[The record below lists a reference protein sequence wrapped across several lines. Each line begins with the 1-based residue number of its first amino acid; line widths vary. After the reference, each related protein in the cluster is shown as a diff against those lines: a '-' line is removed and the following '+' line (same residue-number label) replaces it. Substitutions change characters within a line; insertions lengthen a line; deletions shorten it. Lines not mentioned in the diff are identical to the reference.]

1 MPGCRN
7 KGVWEMSDLEELF
20 ERSDELRII
29 LDESKES
36 ELFEYINRFTADEIS
51 EVFSMLVVQ
60 VEDPTWTTYYLK
72 VMIVNCLRQIVD
84 ARTKRERKD
93 WSNKTIQIMRAYFG
107 ETYRY
112 TESGYKVLQASRDG
126 SFKLLNKTVMEHEH
140 IKELAEKIAQK
151 NPKLSKSAIAK
162 HLKQNHDIKLA
173 ESTIRDII
181 RDREIAEDTDPFS
194 FD

>member
-7 KGVWEMSDLEELF
+7 KGVWEMSDLDELF

-29 LDESKES
+29 LDESSET
-36 ELFEYINRFTADEIS
+36 ELFEYINQFTADEIGK
-51 EVFSMLVVQ
+51 FFDMLLIQ
-60 VEDPTWTTYYLK
+60 IDDPAQATKYLRA
-72 VMIVNCLRQIVD
+72 MINNCLSQIVD

-93 WSNKTIQIMRAYFG
+93 LSNKTIQIMQAYFG
-107 ETYRY
+107 QTYRY
-112 TESGYKVLQASRDG
+112 TESGYKVLQASQRG
-126 SFKLLNKTVMEHEH
+126 WLNLKMKTVMEHEH
-140 IKELAEKIAQK
+140 IKELAEKIAQN

-162 HLKQNHDIKLA
+162 YLKQNHDIKLA

-181 RDREIAEDTDPFS
+181 RDREFAEDTDPFS

>member
-1 MPGCRN
+1 VGC
-7 KGVWEMSDLEELF
+7 WEMSDLEELF
-20 ERSDELRII
+20 ERSDELRNI

-51 EVFSMLVVQ
+51 EVFSMLAVQ

-107 ETYRY
+107 NTYRY

-140 IKELAEKIAQK
+140 IKELADKIAQK

-181 RDREIAEDTDPFS
+181 RDRKFAEDTDPFS

>member
-1 MPGCRN
+1 
-7 KGVWEMSDLEELF
+7 MSDLDELF
-20 ERSDELRII
+20 ERSDELRNI
-29 LDESKES
+29 LDQTSKT
-36 ELFEYINRFTADEIS
+36 ELFEHIKQFTADEIGNI
-51 EVFSMLVVQ
+51 FGMLLVKLLELNNDLPKATKYLQ
-60 VEDPTWTTYYLK
+60 VMTES
-72 VMIVNCLRQIVD
+72 CLNQIVD

-93 WSNKTIQIMRAYFG
+93 LSNKTIQIMRAYFG

-140 IKELAEKIAQK
+140 IKELADKIAQN

-181 RDREIAEDTDPFS
+181 RDREIVEDTDPFP
-194 FD
+194 FA

>member
-1 MPGCRN
+1 MF
-7 KGVWEMSDLEELF
+7 DLEELF
-20 ERSDELRII
+20 ERSDELRNI
-29 LDESKES
+29 LDESS
-36 ELFEYINRFTADEIS
+36 STELSDYINQFTADEIGK
-51 EVFSMLVVQ
+51 FFDMLLIQ
-60 VEDPTWTTYYLK
+60 IDDPAQATKYLRA
-72 VMIVNCLRQIVD
+72 MINNCLSQIVD

-93 WSNKTIQIMRAYFG
+93 LSNKTIQIMRTYFG
-107 ETYRY
+107 QTHRY
-112 TESGYKVLQASRDG
+112 TEAGYKVIQASQDG
-126 SFKLLNKTVMEHEH
+126 RLNLLNKTVAEHEH

-162 HLKQNHDIKLA
+162 ILKRNHDIQLA

>member
-1 MPGCRN
+1 
-7 KGVWEMSDLEELF
+7 MSDLDELF
-20 ERSDELRII
+20 ERSDELRTI

-36 ELFEYINRFTADEIS
+36 ELFEYKNQYTADEIGK
-51 EVFSMLVVQ
+51 FFGMLLVKLLELNNDLSKATKYLQ
-60 VEDPTWTTYYLK
+60 VMTES
-72 VMIVNCLRQIVD
+72 CLNQIVD

-93 WSNKTIQIMRAYFG
+93 LSNKTIQTMQAYFG
-107 ETYRY
+107 QTYRY
-112 TESGYKVLQASRDG
+112 TESGYKVLQASQRG
-126 SFKLLNKTVMEHEH
+126 WLNLKMKTMIEHEH

-162 HLKQNHDIKLA
+162 ILKRNHDIQLA

-181 RDREIAEDTDPFS
+181 RDREFAEDTNPFS

>member
-1 MPGCRN
+1 
-7 KGVWEMSDLEELF
+7 MSDLDELF
-20 ERSDELRII
+20 ERSDELRNI

-36 ELFEYINRFTADEIS
+36 ELFEYINQFTADEIS
-51 EVFSMLVVQ
+51 EVFGMLVMQ
-60 VEDPTWTTYYLK
+60 VEDPTWTTYYLQ
-72 VMIVNCLRQIVD
+72 VMTKNCRHQIVD

-93 WSNKTIQIMRAYFG
+93 LSNKSIQIMRTYFG
-107 ETYRY
+107 QTHRY
-112 TESGYKVLQASRDG
+112 TEAGYKVVQASQDG
-126 SFKLLNKTVMEHEH
+126 RLNLLNKTVAEHEH
-140 IKELAEKIAQK
+140 IKELADKIAQN

-162 HLKQNHDIKLA
+162 ILKRNHDIKLA